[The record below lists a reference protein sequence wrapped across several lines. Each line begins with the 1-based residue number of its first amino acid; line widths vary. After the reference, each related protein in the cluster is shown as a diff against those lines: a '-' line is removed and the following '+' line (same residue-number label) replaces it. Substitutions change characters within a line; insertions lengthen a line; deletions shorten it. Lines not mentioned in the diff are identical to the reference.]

1 MYKDTSMKKIY
12 TYLPIALMLFLLSCG
27 SPVKIVKF
35 DTKPEAPFKGD
46 SVWLF
51 WEVENAVD
59 VTLDGKSVAKDTGRT
74 RVLLDESKT
83 FILRALGSNSEATN
97 KLNIVAQPK

>member
-1 MYKDTSMKKIY
+1 MNTTIDRVNRFF
-12 TYLPIALMLFLLSCG
+12 LGGVCLFLISCG

-46 SVWLF
+46 SVYLYWQ
-51 WEVENAVD
+51 VENAVD
-59 VTLDGKSVAKDTGRT
+59 VTLDGKPVAKDTGRV
-74 RVLLDESKT
+74 RVLLDQSKT
-83 FILRALGSNSEATN
+83 FILRALGTNSEATN

>member
-1 MYKDTSMKKIY
+1 MNTTINTVYSF
-12 TYLPIALMLFLLSCG
+12 LLGGLCLFLLSCG

-46 SVWLF
+46 SVWLY
-51 WEVENAVD
+51 WQVENAVD
-59 VTLDGKSVAKDTGRT
+59 VTLDGMPVAKDTGRM
-74 RVLLDESKT
+74 RVFLDQSKT
-83 FILRALGSNSEATN
+83 FILHALGTNSEATN

>member
-1 MYKDTSMKKIY
+1 MKVLKVSMF
-12 TYLPIALMLFLLSCG
+12 MLVAAAILSCG
-27 SPVKIVKF
+27 APVKIVKF

-59 VTLDGKSVAKDTGRT
+59 VTLDGKPVAKDTGRT
-74 RVLLDESKT
+74 RVLLDQSKT
-83 FILRALGSNSEATN
+83 FILRALGSSSEATN
-97 KLNIVAQPK
+97 KLNIVANPK

>member
-1 MYKDTSMKKIY
+1 MKQ
-12 TYLPIALMLFLLSCG
+12 TFRYLPIVLMLFVISCG

-35 DTKPEAPFKGD
+35 DTKPDAPFKGD
-46 SVWLF
+46 SVYLYWQ
-51 WEVENAVD
+51 VENAVD
-59 VTLDGKSVAKDTGRT
+59 VTLDGKSVAKDTGRV

-83 FILRALGSNSEATN
+83 FILRALGTNSEATN

>member
-1 MYKDTSMKKIY
+1 
-12 TYLPIALMLFLLSCG
+12 MLLLFVISCG

-46 SVWLF
+46 SVYLYWQ
-51 WEVENAVD
+51 VENAVD
-59 VTLDGKSVAKDTGRT
+59 VTLDGMPVANDTGRV
-74 RVLLDESKT
+74 RVLLDQSKT

-97 KLNIVAQPK
+97 RLNIVAQPK

>member
-1 MYKDTSMKKIY
+1 MNTTLNMLNRLFYAGMC
-12 TYLPIALMLFLLSCG
+12 LFLLSCG

-46 SVWLF
+46 SVYLYWQ
-51 WEVENAVD
+51 VENAVD
-59 VTLDGKSVAKDTGRT
+59 VTLDGMPVAKDTGRV
-74 RVLLDESKT
+74 RVLLDQSKT

-97 KLNIVAQPK
+97 RLNIVAQPK

>member
-1 MYKDTSMKKIY
+1 MNT
-12 TYLPIALMLFLLSCG
+12 TLNMLNRLFCAGLCIFLLSCG

-46 SVWLF
+46 SVYLYWQ
-51 WEVENAVD
+51 VENAVD
-59 VTLDGKSVAKDTGRT
+59 VTLDGMPVAKDTGRV
-74 RVLLDESKT
+74 RVLLDQSKT

-97 KLNIVAQPK
+97 RLNIVAQPK